1 MDSSM
6 YTDAQ
11 SNSKNSGSIARKSD
25 EPNVVTM
32 KKTASSPSLDNDS
45 STNNSKFK
53 SFIDSFRE
61 AKNNGVDEQT
71 EMDPNLTESEKVA
84 IITAKAP
91 LKRNLKNRHLQM
103 IAIGGAIGTG
113 LFVGS
118 GSSLRTAGPAG
129 LLIGYGISSTFIL
142 CMICALGE
150 MAVEFPVAGGF
161 TTYCTRFVDESFG
174 FAANLNYAIQWLVVL
189 PLEIVAASITVNYW
203 QTPKKYRDGF
213 VALFWVVIVAINL
226 FGVKGYGEAEFVF
239 SIIKVT
245 CVVGFIICG
254 ICLVCGARGGYIGGK
269 YWHHPY
275 GAFVGDDAGA
285 RFKGTM
291 SVFTSAAFAFAGSE
305 LVGLAAAETAN
316 PRKTLPKAAKQV
328 FWRITIFYIVS
339 LTLIGL
345 LVSHKDSRLIGTSS
359 VDAAA
364 SPFVIALESHGIKG
378 LPTVVNVVICIA
390 VLSVG
395 NSAVY
400 ACSRTLSAFD
410 KQGYAPKWM
419 RLGYVDRAGRPLVG
433 IAISSIFGLISFIAA
448 SDKEGEVFNWLM
460 ALSGLSSLFTW
471 GGIMLC
477 HIRFR
482 RALSA
487 QGRNTDELTFTSP
500 TTIYGSYY
508 GLFVIVCVFVAEF
521 WVAAW
526 PSGFREMSK
535 GEIAKD
541 FFQTYLSFPIVLTCY
556 LGHKIY
562 HKNWKIFIKDTD
574 MDIDTG
580 RRENDIEALKAEIAQ
595 EKAEIAAKPWIGR
608 MYSKV
613 C

>member
-1 MDSSM
+1 MSDIEKQGHKTYQENESSI
-6 YTDAQ
+6 TQ
-11 SNSKNSGSIARKSD
+11 SINPATSPTYAYKTSSSKWQS
-25 EPNVVTM
+25 
-32 KKTASSPSLDNDS
+32 
-45 STNNSKFK
+45 FK
-53 SFIDSFRE
+53 DSFKRVE
-61 AKNNGVDEQT
+61 VEDL
-71 EMDPNLTESEKVA
+71 DPNLSEAERVA
-84 IITAKAP
+84 IATARSP
-91 LKRNLKNRHLQM
+91 LKRHLKNRHLQM

-129 LLIGYGISSTFIL
+129 LLIGYAISSSFIL

-150 MAVEFPVAGGF
+150 LAVEFPVSGGF

-174 FAANLNYAIQWLVVL
+174 FAANFNYALQWLVVL

-203 QTPKKYRDGF
+203 STPKKYRDGF
-213 VALFWVVIVAINL
+213 VALFWVVIVSINL

-339 LTLIGL
+339 LTLVGL

-364 SPFVIALESHGIKG
+364 SPFVIALVSHGIKG
-378 LPTVVNVVICIA
+378 LPSVVNVVICIA

-400 ACSRTLSAFD
+400 ACSRTLSAFSE
-410 KQGYAPKWM
+410 QGYAPKWM
-419 RLGYVDRAGRPLVG
+419 NLEYVDRAGRPIVG
-433 IAISSIFGLISFIAA
+433 IAITSIFGILCFIAA
-448 SDKEGEVFNWLM
+448 SDKEGDVFNWLM
-460 ALSGLSSLFTW
+460 ALSGLSSLFSW

-487 QGRNTDELTFTSP
+487 QGRNTDELSFKSP
-500 TTIYGSYY
+500 TGIIGSYY
-508 GLFVIVCVFVAEF
+508 GLMIIICVFVAEF

-526 PSGFREMSK
+526 PTGFKEMSSSA
-535 GEIAKD
+535 IANN
-541 FFQTYLSFPIVLTCY
+541 FFETYLSFPIVLVCY
-556 LGHKIY
+556 FGHKIY
-562 HKNWKIFIKDTD
+562 KRNWTLWIPASD

-580 RRENDIEALKAEIAQ
+580 RREVDIESLKAEIAQ
-595 EKAEIAAKPWIGR
+595 EKAELAAKPLYKR
-608 MYSKV
+608 CYAYL

>member
-1 MDSSM
+1 MSDIEKQVKTGYEETSSTASHTGVNPVSSPI
-6 YTDAQ
+6 YSYKT
-11 SNSKNSGSIARKSD
+11 SGSKWQNFR
-25 EPNVVTM
+25 
-32 KKTASSPSLDNDS
+32 
-45 STNNSKFK
+45 
-53 SFIDSFRE
+53 DSFKRVE
-61 AKNNGVDEQT
+61 IE
-71 EMDPNLTESEKVA
+71 ELDPNLTEAERVA
-84 IITAKAP
+84 IATANSP
-91 LKRNLKNRHLQM
+91 LKRHLKNRHLQM

-150 MAVEFPVAGGF
+150 MAVEFPISGGF

-203 QTPKKYRDGF
+203 GTPKRYRDGF
-213 VALFWVVIVAINL
+213 VALFYVVIVIINL

-254 ICLVCGARGGYIGGK
+254 ICLVCGVRGGYIGGT
-269 YWHHPY
+269 YWHAPY
-275 GAFVGDDAGA
+275 GAFVGDTAGA

-305 LVGLAAAETAN
+305 LVGLASAETAN
-316 PRKTLPKAAKQV
+316 PRKTLPSACKQV

-364 SPFVIALESHGIKG
+364 SPFVIALVSHGIKG
-378 LPTVVNVVICIA
+378 LPSVVNVVICIA

-400 ACSRTLSAFD
+400 ACSRTLSAFSE
-410 KQGYAPKWM
+410 QGYAPKWM
-419 RLGYVDRAGRPLVG
+419 NLEYVDRAGRPLVG
-433 IAISSIFGLISFIAA
+433 IVITSVFGLLCFIAA
-448 SDKEGEVFNWLM
+448 SDKEGDVFNWLM

-471 GGIMLC
+471 GGICLC

-487 QGRNTDELTFTSP
+487 QGRATDELSFASP
-500 TTIYGSYY
+500 VGVGGSYY
-508 GLFVIVCVFVAEF
+508 GLFVIVLVFIAEF

-526 PSGFREMSK
+526 PSGYKEMTTGSLV
-535 GEIAKD
+535 EN
-541 FFQTYLSFPIVLTCY
+541 FFEVYLSFPIVLVCY

-562 HKNWKIFIKDTD
+562 KRNWILFIPASD

-580 RRENDIEALKAEIAQ
+580 RREVDIEQLKADIAQ
-595 EKAEIAAKPWIGR
+595 EKAEIAAKPIYKRVWHLL
-608 MYSKV
+608 

>member
-1 MDSSM
+1 MSDIEK
-6 YTDAQ
+6 Q
-11 SNSKNSGSIARKSD
+11 VKSGYED
-25 EPNVVTM
+25 
-32 KKTASSPSLDNDS
+32 ASSITSQHVNPISS
-45 STNNSKFK
+45 PTYAFKTSTNKWQSFK
-53 SFIDSFRE
+53 DSFKRVE
-61 AKNNGVDEQT
+61 VE
-71 EMDPNLTESEKVA
+71 ELDPNLTEAERVA
-84 IITAKAP
+84 IATARAP
-91 LKRNLKNRHLQM
+91 LKRHLKSRHLQM

-150 MAVEFPVAGGF
+150 LAVEFPISGGF
-161 TTYCTRFVDESFG
+161 TTYATRFVDESFG
-174 FAANLNYAIQWLVVL
+174 FAANFNYALQWLVVL
-189 PLEIVAASITVNYW
+189 PLEIVSASITVNYW
-203 QTPKKYRDGF
+203 GTPKKYRDGF
-213 VALFWVVIVAINL
+213 VALFWVVIVVINL

-245 CVVGFIICG
+245 CVLGFIICG
-254 ICLVCGARGGYIGGK
+254 IALVCGARGNYIGGT
-269 YWHHPY
+269 YWQHPY
-275 GAFVGDDAGA
+275 GAFVGDTAGA

-291 SVFTSAAFAFAGSE
+291 SVFASAAFAFAGSE

-328 FWRITIFYIVS
+328 FWRITIFYIAS
-339 LTLIGL
+339 LTLVGL
-345 LVSHKDSRLIGTSS
+345 LVSHKDPRLIGSSS

-364 SPFVIALESHGIKG
+364 SPFVIALVSHGIKG
-378 LPTVVNVVICIA
+378 LPSVVNVVICIA

-400 ACSRTLSAFD
+400 ACSRTLSAFSE
-410 KQGYAPKWM
+410 QGYAPKWM
-419 RLGYVDRAGRPLVG
+419 NLEYVDRAGRPIVG
-433 IAISSIFGLISFIAA
+433 IAITSIFGILAFIAA
-448 SDKEGEVFNWLM
+448 SEKEGEVFNWLL

-471 GGIMLC
+471 AGICLC

-487 QGRNTDELTFTSP
+487 QGRSTNELSFCSP
-500 TTIYGSYY
+500 VGVGGSYY
-508 GLFVIVCVFVAEF
+508 GLFVIILVFIAEF

-526 PSGFREMSK
+526 PSGFKQMSPSA
-535 GEIAKD
+535 IAES
-541 FFQTYLSFPIVLTCY
+541 FFETYLSLPIVLACY
-556 LGHKIY
+556 VGHKLY
-562 HKNWKIFIKDTD
+562 KRNWTLFIPASE

-580 RRENDIEALKAEIAQ
+580 RREVDIEQLKADIAQ
-595 EKAEIAAKPWIGR
+595 EKAELAAKPFYVRW
-608 MYSKV
+608 YAYA